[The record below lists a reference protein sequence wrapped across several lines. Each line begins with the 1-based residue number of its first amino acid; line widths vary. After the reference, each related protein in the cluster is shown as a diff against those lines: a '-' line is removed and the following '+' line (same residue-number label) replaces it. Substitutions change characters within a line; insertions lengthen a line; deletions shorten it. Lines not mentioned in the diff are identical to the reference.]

1 MFLLSGAEGRD
12 LMATG
17 TPRRCSGN
25 AAEQM
30 DGLDVEEKKRNASLG
45 LACSLGRVIGVGMN
59 FRGDTGSL
67 DT

>member
-1 MFLLSGAEGRD
+1 MFLLPGAEGRG

-30 DGLDVEEKKRNASLG
+30 DRLDREENKRNASLG
-45 LACSLGRVIGVGMN
+45 LACSLGRVIGG
-59 FRGDTGSL
+59 GHDL
-67 DT
+67 